1 MCKLSSSLCC
11 YDWLSMSGFF
21 RFGNQF
27 FKIFDFGSFDVCVCV
42 RAVLSTRAFCC
53 KCVLMRLHTIST
65 MTACSFAETY
75 RAGGVTFVPFLCA
88 LTNSLRAKALGCRT
102 IVAQQ
107 KKKKYRKGDLYADV
121 CISVEVPFFYLPAS
135 TKNTL
140 GRQTKSHALCVYHL
154 LVYRKS
160 LFLTSLDEKDLG
172 AAPTS
177 ESLR

>member
-1 MCKLSSSLCC
+1 
-11 YDWLSMSGFF
+11 MSGFF

-42 RAVLSTRAFCC
+42 CALCCPLALSVA

-65 MTACSFAETY
+65 MTACSLAETY

-107 KKKKYRKGDLYADV
+107 KTTTKKKKFRKGDLYADV
-121 CISVEVPFFYLPAS
+121 CTSVEVPFFYLPAL

-140 GRQTKSHALCVYHL
+140 GRRTKSHALCVYHL
-154 LVYRKS
+154 LVYRS